1 MPMVWKR
8 MYGKGRVFYSALGHI
23 AKDFEVPEVKEI
35 MKRGLLWTAC
45 QEVEIY
51 YTSNLSLLWCYN
63 LVDIC

>member
-1 MPMVWKR
+1 

-51 YTSNLSLLWCYN
+51 YTSK
-63 LVDIC
+63 